1 MPATTSTARSTT
13 TSFAISYKDTETL
26 KGRVIALCS
35 SCLCV
40 FVVTSVCHNGAMS
53 LIGANELK
61 KKMLIE
67 VEGQPYQLLDVFFAT
82 PTARGAST
90 MVRTRLKNLL
100 NGSVQEKSFRTS
112 EKFPEPDV
120 DIASVS
126 FLYSDGEGF
135 HFMDQATYEQFSLS
149 GNSVGDDRYY
159 LKEGLLL
166 EIFKYNGRAVSLQLP
181 QYVELGITSTEPGLR
196 GDTAAGG
203 ASKVAILETGLEVR
217 VPLFMKD
224 GEVVRVN
231 TQTGEVAGRA

>member
-1 MPATTSTARSTT
+1 MA
-13 TSFAISYKDTETL
+13 
-26 KGRVIALCS
+26 
-35 SCLCV
+35 
-40 FVVTSVCHNGAMS
+40 

-67 VEGQPYQLLDVFFAT
+67 VEGQPYNVLDVFFAT

-120 DIASVS
+120 EIATVS
-126 FLYSDGEGF
+126 FLYNDGDGF
-135 HFMDQATYEQFSLS
+135 HFMDQATYEQFTISED
-149 GNSVGDDRYY
+149 SVGDDHYY
-159 LKEGLLL
+159 LKEGLVL
-166 EIFKYNGRAVSLQLP
+166 EIFKYNGQAVSLQLP
-181 QYVELGITSTEPGLR
+181 QFVELMITSTEPGVR

-203 ASKVAILETGLEVR
+203 ATKVARLETGLEVR
-217 VPLFMKD
+217 VALFMKE
-224 GEVVRVN
+224 GEMVRVN

>member
-1 MPATTSTARSTT
+1 MA
-13 TSFAISYKDTETL
+13 
-26 KGRVIALCS
+26 
-35 SCLCV
+35 
-40 FVVTSVCHNGAMS
+40 

-67 VEGQPYQLLDVFFAT
+67 VEGQPYNVLDVFFAT

-90 MVRTRLKNLL
+90 LVRTRLKNLL

-120 DIASVS
+120 EIANVS
-126 FLYSDGEGF
+126 FLYSDADGF
-135 HFMDQATYEQFSLS
+135 HFMDQGTYEQFTL
-149 GNSVGDDRYY
+149 GADNIGYDREY

-166 EIFKYNGRAVSLQLP
+166 EIFKYNGQAVSLQMP
-181 QYVELGITSTEPGLR
+181 QYVELAIVSTEPGLR

-203 ASKVAILETGLEVR
+203 ATKVAKLETGLEVR

-224 GEVVRVN
+224 GEIVRVN

>member
-1 MPATTSTARSTT
+1 M
-13 TSFAISYKDTETL
+13 
-26 KGRVIALCS
+26 AL
-35 SCLCV
+35 V
-40 FVVTSVCHNGAMS
+40 
-53 LIGANELK
+53 GANELK

-67 VEGQPYQLLDVFFAT
+67 IDGQPYNILDVFFAT

-120 DIASVS
+120 EVAAVS
-126 FLYSDGEGF
+126 FLYSNSDGF
-135 HFMDQATYEQFSLS
+135 HFMDQSTYEQFTLS
-149 GNSVGDDRYY
+149 EDNIGDEHWY
-159 LKEGLLL
+159 LKEGLIL
-166 EIFKYNGRAVSLQLP
+166 EIFKYNGQAVSLQLP
-181 QYVELGITSTEPGLR
+181 QYVELTIASTEPGLR

-203 ASKVAILETGLEVR
+203 ATKVAKLETGLEVR
-217 VPLFMKD
+217 VALFMRE